1 MEETE
6 SESGKE
12 TEMVWELIFFTVV
25 GELIV
30 INGLMTWYKYSDLMN
45 ELKGEQNK

>member
-1 MEETE
+1 MEAADTKDR
-6 SESGKE
+6 KE
-12 TEMVWELIFFTVV
+12 TEMVWELIFFTVI

-45 ELKGEQNK
+45 ELKGEQK